1 MSDVATTS
9 EAVKPEESVRAEIG
23 RRDFFNA
30 MAAGAFGIAGLGAV
44 VVTYGY
50 LLPNAL
56 FEPSMSFRAGAPGQ
70 ELKTPPMASRPETSP
85 LPGVRLARK
94 HHLLVRLSHW
104 LNVPLLVGLIVSGIS
119 IYWASPIY
127 RHSPDPQTGNTDY
140 FGDAGVWLCAHVPG
154 MHGYVS
160 PPDWIYN
167 HFSLGPYM
175 LAPAMRLHWCCA
187 YLFMVNAVVYL
198 AGLWLG
204 GEWRSLLPRASDG
217 RGALI
222 VAKYY
227 LSAPFAL
234 LSRRRC
240 VPPQFNSKYNPLQR
254 MAYFSIP
261 IAGWLSVVTG
271 WAIHKLMQL
280 SWLAALLGG
289 FRSTT
294 KLRGLCV

>member
-1 MSDVATTS
+1 
-9 EAVKPEESVRAEIG
+9 
-23 RRDFFNA
+23 
-30 MAAGAFGIAGLGAV
+30 
-44 VVTYGY
+44 
-50 LLPNAL
+50 
-56 FEPSMSFRAGAPGQ
+56 
-70 ELKTPPMASRPETSP
+70 MASPAETSP
-85 LPGVRLARK
+85 PPGVRLARK
-94 HHLLVRLSHW
+94 HHLLVRVSHW
-104 LNVPLLVGLIVSGIS
+104 LNVLLLAGLIVSGIS

-127 RHSPDPQTGNTDY
+127 RHSPNPQTGNTDY
-140 FGDAGVWLCAHVPG
+140 IADSGVWLCAHVPG

-175 LAPAMRLHWCCA
+175 LAAAMRLHWCCA
-187 YLFMVNAVVYL
+187 YLFMVNGVMYL

-222 VAKYY
+222 MAKYY

-234 LSRRRC
+234 LSRRRR

-254 MAYFSIP
+254 MAYFSVP
-261 IAGWLSVVTG
+261 LAGWLSVVTG
-271 WAIHKLMQL
+271 WAIHKPMQL

-289 FRSTT
+289 FDRARVWHFWLMCLFITFVVPHVILVFADGWDTVRSMITGWSKRSET
-294 KLRGLCV
+294 RGQSHEP

>member
-1 MSDVATTS
+1 
-9 EAVKPEESVRAEIG
+9 
-23 RRDFFNA
+23 
-30 MAAGAFGIAGLGAV
+30 
-44 VVTYGY
+44 
-50 LLPNAL
+50 
-56 FEPSMSFRAGAPGQ
+56 
-70 ELKTPPMASRPETSP
+70 MASRAETSP
-85 LPGVRLARK
+85 PHGVRLTRK
-94 HHLLVRLSHW
+94 HHLLVRVSHW
-104 LNVPLLVGLIVSGIS
+104 LNVLLLAGLIVSGIS

-140 FGDAGVWLCAHVPG
+140 FADAGLWLCAHVPL

-187 YLFMVNAVVYL
+187 YLFMVNGLMYL

-217 RGALI
+217 HGALI
-222 VAKYY
+222 MAKYY
-227 LSAPFAL
+227 LGAPFAL
-234 LSRRRC
+234 FSRRQR

-261 IAGWLSVVTG
+261 LAGWLSVVTG
-271 WAIHKLMQL
+271 WAIHKPMQL
-280 SWLAALLGG
+280 SWLAALLCG
-289 FRSTT
+289 FDRARVWHFWLMCLFITFVVPHVILVFADGWDTVRSMITGWSKRSET
-294 KLRGLCV
+294 RGQSHEP